1 MSNFYEFLKVT
12 RQAHQQAR
20 KRNQEQLAIFDRIRT
35 FVQAQRVAHGGGGLK
50 KLYHQMPNKPTGRD
64 IFIKYATKAGLALK
78 RRKKHI
84 RTTFSVF
91 SMYSNLLANAIL
103 TNINQ
108 AWSGDIT
115 YVHIGQNHAYVFLLM
130 DLYSRRLLGYIASD
144 SMLASINVSCLKM
157 AIRNRKGQS
166 LKDTIHHSDRGSQY
180 IAGDYLMML
189 QDYNFK
195 ISMCSS
201 ALDNAFSER
210 INRTIKE
217 EYLDHHRF
225 ETLTELQKILKQSV
239 YHYNHVRPH
248 LKLNM
253 MTPIAFEKHIQSVKP
268 ENRIKVTIAPEHT

>member
-1 MSNFYEFLKVT
+1 MNDFYTFLKIT

-20 KRNQEQLAIFDRIRT
+20 KRNQQQIAIFDRIRIYI
-35 FVQAQRVAHGGGGLK
+35 QAQRVAHGGSGLK
-50 KLYHQMPNKPTGRD
+50 KLYHQMPDKPTGRD

-78 RRKKHI
+78 RRKNYI

-91 SMYSNLLANAIL
+91 SMYSNLLANAVL

-130 DLYSRRLLGYIASD
+130 DIYSRRLLGYIASD
-144 SMLASINVSCLKM
+144 SMSASVNVSCLKM
-157 AIRNRKGQS
+157 AIRTRKGQA
-166 LKDTIHHSDRGSQY
+166 LKGTIHHSDRGGQY

-239 YHYNHVRPH
+239 HHYNHVRPH
-248 LKLNM
+248 LALNM
-253 MTPIAFEKHIQSVKP
+253 MTPVEFEKHIQSVKP
-268 ENRIKVTIAPEHT
+268 ENKKKVIIAPEHK

>member
-1 MSNFYEFLKVT
+1 MSGFYELLQVT

-20 KRNQEQLAIFDRIRT
+20 KRNSEQLVILDRIRT
-35 FVQAQRVAHGGGGLK
+35 FIQAQRVAHGGGGLK
-50 KLYHQMPNKPTGRD
+50 KLYHQMPDKPLGRD
-64 IFIKYATKAGLALK
+64 KFIDYATKAGLAQK
-78 RRKKHI
+78 RKRKYI

-91 SMYSNLLANAIL
+91 TMYTNLLANVTL
-103 TNINQ
+103 TDINQ

-115 YVHIGQNHAYVFLLM
+115 YVHIGQKHAYVFLLM
-130 DLYSRRLLGYIASD
+130 DLYSRRLLGYVASD

-157 AIRNRKGQS
+157 AIRTRKGQS

-189 QDYNFK
+189 QDYHFK

-225 ETLTELQKILKQSV
+225 ETLDELQKILKQSV
-239 YHYNHVRPH
+239 HHYNHIRPH

-253 MTPIAFEKHIQSVKP
+253 MTPVEFEKYILSVKP
-268 ENRIKVTIAPEHT
+268 ENRTKVIIAPEHK

>member
-1 MSNFYEFLKVT
+1 MNQFYEFLKTT
-12 RQAHQQAR
+12 RQAHHQAR
-20 KRNQEQLAIFDRIRT
+20 KRNQQQLAIFDRIRT
-35 FVQAQRVAHGGGGLK
+35 FIQAQRVVHGGGGLK
-50 KLYHQMPNKPTGRD
+50 KLYHQMPEKSVGRD
-64 IFIKYATKAGLALK
+64 TFIDYATKAGLALK
-78 RRKKHI
+78 RKRKYI

-91 SMYSNLLANAIL
+91 SMYSNLLANTTL
-103 TNINQ
+103 TDINQ

-115 YVHIGQNHAYVFLLM
+115 YVHIGKEHAYVFLLM
-130 DLYSRRLLGYIASD
+130 DVYSRRLLGYVASD
-144 SMLASINVSCLKM
+144 SMLASVNVSCLKM

-166 LKDTIHHSDRGSQY
+166 LKETIHHSDRGSQY

-189 QDYNFK
+189 QDYHFR

-248 LKLNM
+248 LELKM
-253 MTPIAFEKHIQSVKP
+253 MTPIEYEKHIQSVLP
-268 ENRIKVTIAPEHT
+268 ENRVKLIIAPEHK